1 MMVRD
6 AVDPKGVIGE
16 SYRIEG
22 IRVEECR
29 SIFMDWALSLPDG
42 ADTPGALDV
51 LIARHAEAEPDHPMS
66 GILRDGRKGMAT
78 PTRRGG
84 RRGRVM

>member
-29 SIFMDWALSLPDG
+29 SIFMDWALRLPDG
-42 ADTPGALDV
+42 ADTPG
-51 LIARHAEAEPDHPMS
+51 
-66 GILRDGRKGMAT
+66 
-78 PTRRGG
+78 
-84 RRGRVM
+84 GRVM

>member
-1 MMVRD
+1 MRD
-6 AVDPKGVIGE
+6 AADPKGVIGE
-16 SYRIEG
+16 SYRIDG

-51 LIARHAEAEPDHPMS
+51 LIARHAAVEPDHPMS
-66 GILRDGRKGMAT
+66 GILREGRQGMAA
-78 PTRRGG
+78 PVRRGG
-84 RRGRVM
+84 RRGRRM